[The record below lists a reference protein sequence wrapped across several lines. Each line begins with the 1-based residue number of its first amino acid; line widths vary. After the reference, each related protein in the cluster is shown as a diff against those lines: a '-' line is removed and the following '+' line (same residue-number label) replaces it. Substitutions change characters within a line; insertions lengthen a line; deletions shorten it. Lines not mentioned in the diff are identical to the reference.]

1 MRVVRVAHT
10 VKLTFVQ
17 ISVTNNLSDGLRS
30 IIMASV
36 GRMYRLC
43 CVIAQNLTCR

>member
-1 MRVVRVAHT
+1 MFVSSVDHT
-10 VKLTFVQ
+10 VKLTFVR

-36 GRMYRLC
+36 GRMYRLR
-43 CVIAQNLTCR
+43 CVVTHNLTRR